1 MTRVKPLTR
10 KKSKLV
16 LRRSANVTVS
26 REAAF
31 RSVACPFPIYPC
43 SSFGLTDSKRSG
55 QLKLHSLGRR
65 VAARKAVFQKKGPS
79 TKTLLKKSMTDNP
92 NFVNYFKILA
102 TTAALKMLK
111 SMLAALVHIL
121 GFYRL
126 NSY

>member
-1 MTRVKPLTR
+1 ML
-10 KKSKLV
+10 
-16 LRRSANVTVS
+16 
-26 REAAF
+26 
-31 RSVACPFPIYPC
+31 
-43 SSFGLTDSKRSG
+43 
-55 QLKLHSLGRR
+55 Q
-65 VAARKAVFQKKGPS
+65 
-79 TKTLLKKSMTDNP
+79 KKSMKDDPDHRKWFIFSSTASLKPKSLLPENTDTKQFGSTRGKIKQQP